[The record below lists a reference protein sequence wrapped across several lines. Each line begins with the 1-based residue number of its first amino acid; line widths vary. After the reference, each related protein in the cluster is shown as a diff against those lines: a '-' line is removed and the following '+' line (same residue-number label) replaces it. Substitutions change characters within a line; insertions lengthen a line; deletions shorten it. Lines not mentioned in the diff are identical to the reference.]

1 MPRHKQNA
9 PKGTID
15 LRILRDGVFP
25 FEDVR
30 KDEGETVLNVPEEI
44 AHKLIEA
51 GHAKPL

>member
-25 FEDVR
+25 FEGVC
-30 KDEGETVLNVPEEI
+30 KNNGETALNVPE
-44 AHKLIEA
+44 ADAKVLIER

>member
-15 LRILRDGVFP
+15 LMILSDGVFP

-30 KDEGETVLNVPEEI
+30 RDKGERALNVPE
-44 AHKLIEA
+44 ASAKLLIEA

>member
-25 FEDVR
+25 FTDVR
-30 KDEGETVLNVPEEI
+30 MDNSDIALNVPDI
-44 AHKLIEA
+44 DAKKLIEA

>member
-25 FEDVR
+25 SEDAR
-30 KDEGETVLNVPEEI
+30 KDEGDIALNVPEQD
-44 AHKLIEA
+44 AKRLIEA